1 MRWGP
6 SRWGRSA
13 CTDVPCKGK
22 IGPRV
27 KIRQKSGK
35 TSQNLAFQKN
45 PGKVQNEWKN
55 VFSPKSGDFLRK
67 SGKIAPPPFAPT
79 PFPSPLMWAVVE
91 LLIGGGAGMGT
102 SSQWVEGL
110 SIRVPTALGGHVDA
124 LCASDPIRP
133 TSVPVC
139 LLAIC
144 LLPLP
149 GLQQVPN
156 HLDVA

>member
-1 MRWGP
+1 MAKHYSATKHIYTLNDEVSQYPHRRSAAKKRLAELRISGPVRWGP

-67 SGKIAPPPFAPT
+67 SGKIRRLFAKIRQHPAT
-79 PFPSPLMWAVVE
+79 FCENPAKLLRPLLLRPLFP
-91 LLIGGGAGMGT
+91 
-102 SSQWVEGL
+102 
-110 SIRVPTALGGHVDA
+110 
-124 LCASDPIRP
+124 RP
-133 TSVPVC
+133 
-139 LLAIC
+139 
-144 LLPLP
+144 
-149 GLQQVPN
+149 
-156 HLDVA
+156 